1 VRHPLRGQKLRSG
14 TLRHADSW
22 RSSIGRTITV
32 PCGSVGQYEPEE
44 DTMRVGFIGLGSMG
58 SAMAARLIDAGHE
71 LSVWNRSPG
80 PAEQLAQRG
89 ARRLDNPA
97 DAFSGDAVLTM
108 LADDDAVRTV
118 VLANDALQRAPNK
131 KLVHVV
137 MSTISVAFARELER
151 AHAATGLA
159 LVAAPV
165 LGRPDVAAAGKL
177 NVIAAGAADAIERV
191 KPLLDVIGQKTWAL
205 GAEPHKANV
214 AKLAMNFMIGAA
226 IEAMAEAVTLAER
239 YEVEPD
245 KLMALITGTLFSAP
259 VYATYGGLI
268 LKGEFMPANFKLTL
282 GLKDVRLALAAG
294 ETAGVPLPFASI
306 VRDNLVDAIGH
317 GDADKDWSAVALVAR
332 RRAGL
337 DGGTRRR

>member
-1 VRHPLRGQKLRSG
+1 MPTVGGAASG
-14 TLRHADSW
+14 ELPENPDLSADDY
-22 RSSIGRTITV
+22 GAV
-32 PCGSVGQYEPEE
+32 GSVGQYEPEE

-71 LSVWNRSPG
+71 LSIWNRSSG
-80 PAEQLAQRG
+80 PAEQLTRRG
-89 ARRLDNPA
+89 AHRLDTPA
-97 DAFSGDAVLTM
+97 EAFSGDAVLTM
-108 LADDDAVRTV
+108 LADDDSVRAV
-118 VLANDALQRAPNK
+118 VLANDALKRAPNK

-151 AHAATGLA
+151 AHAAAGLA
-159 LVAAPV
+159 YVAAPV
-165 LGRPDVAAAGKL
+165 LGRPEVAAAGKL
-177 NVIAAGAADAIERV
+177 NIIAAGWADAIERV
-191 KPLLDVIGQKTWAL
+191 KPLLDVIGQKTWVL

-214 AKLAMNFMIGAA
+214 AKLSMNFLIGAA

-239 YEVEPD
+239 YEVEPA

-259 VYATYGGLI
+259 VYATYGALI

-282 GLKDVRLALAAG
+282 GLKDMRLALAAG
-294 ETAGVPLPFASI
+294 ETAGVPMPFASI

>member
-1 VRHPLRGQKLRSG
+1 MK
-14 TLRHADSW
+14 
-22 RSSIGRTITV
+22 
-32 PCGSVGQYEPEE
+32 
-44 DTMRVGFIGLGSMG
+44 VGFIGLGSMG
-58 SAMAARLIDAGHE
+58 SAMATRLIDAGHE
-71 LSVWNRSPG
+71 VFVWNRTSG
-80 PAEQLAQRG
+80 PAEAMVQRG
-89 ARRLDNPA
+89 AHRLDNPER
-97 DAFSGDAVLTM
+97 AFSSDAVLTM
-108 LADDDAVRTV
+108 LADDDAVRAV
-118 VLANDALQRAPNK
+118 LLANNALKRAPNK

-137 MSTISVAFARELER
+137 MSTVSVAFARELEQ

-159 LVAAPV
+159 YVAAPV

-177 NVIAAGAADAIERV
+177 NVLAAGDADAIERV
-191 KPLLDVIGQKTWAL
+191 KPLLDVIGQKTWVL

-214 AKLAMNFMIGAA
+214 AKLSMNFLIGAA

-239 YEVEPD
+239 YEVEPG
-245 KLMALITGTLFSAP
+245 KLMALLTGTLFSAP

-282 GLKDVRLALAAG
+282 GLKDMRLALAAG
-294 ETAGVPLPFASI
+294 EAVGVPLPFASI

-337 DGGTRRR
+337 DGAARRR